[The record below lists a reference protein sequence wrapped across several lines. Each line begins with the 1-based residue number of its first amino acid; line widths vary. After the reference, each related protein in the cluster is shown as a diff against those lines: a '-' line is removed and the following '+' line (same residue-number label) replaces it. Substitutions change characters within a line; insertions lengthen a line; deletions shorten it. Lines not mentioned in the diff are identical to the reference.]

1 MSSLFSS
8 VATSLRAPPAI
19 IRRATPFRLVSTSP
33 RLAMPART
41 SWSPNRYPAARR
53 SDHVDVY
60 KSEKNGQVRVHDPY
74 QWLEHNTDETEQWTT
89 AQERFT
95 REYLDKN
102 PERQDL
108 EDEIRKN
115 MDYAKVRYY
124 LYVWAH
130 ALTSWAV
137 LCAIAE
143 GRRPLVLVL
152 QQRIA
157 GAVW

>member
-1 MSSLFSS
+1 
-8 VATSLRAPPAI
+8 
-19 IRRATPFRLVSTSP
+19 
-33 RLAMPART
+33 MPART

-124 LYVWAH
+124 PPRVGACSDLLGSSLH
-130 ALTSWAV
+130 
-137 LCAIAE
+137 
-143 GRRPLVLVL
+143 RR
-152 QQRIA
+152 
-157 GAVW
+157 